1 MPLQHETLTVS
12 DRLQYGLIALAFGAV
27 VGAVAA
33 VAALG
38 LFASLGGVRPF
49 NFLMIGFIALFFL
62 GLGCL
67 RGSEAAD
74 TVAEALAATGLIVL
88 GAFGSWGGG
97 AGVDGRVSWRP
108 GLGWVVFYI
117 GAMASLA
124 VCL

>member
-1 MPLQHETLTVS
+1 MQREALTVT

-27 VGAVAA
+27 VGAFAA

-49 NFLMIGFIALFFL
+49 NFWMIGFSALFFL

-74 TVAEALAATGLIVL
+74 TVADALAATGLIVL
-88 GAFGSWGGG
+88 GAFGSLGGG
-97 AGVDGRVSWRP
+97 ACVDGRVSWRP

-117 GAMASLA
+117 GAMALLA
-124 VCL
+124 VCI

>member
-1 MPLQHETLTVS
+1 MQREALTVT

-27 VGAVAA
+27 VGAFAA

-49 NFLMIGFIALFFL
+49 NLWMIGFSALFFF

-74 TVAEALAATGLIVL
+74 TVADALAATGLIVWA
-88 GAFGSWGGG
+88 AFGSLGGG
-97 AGVDGRVSWRP
+97 AGVDGRVRWRP
-108 GLGWVVFYI
+108 GLGWVVFYL
-117 GAMASLA
+117 GAMALLA
-124 VCL
+124 VCI